1 MFQYINAIEFSLRC
15 GVCGKINGKVKKGEW
30 GLVLEKKMECL
41 MIEEYV

>member
-1 MFQYINAIEFSLRC
+1 MFQYINAIEFRR